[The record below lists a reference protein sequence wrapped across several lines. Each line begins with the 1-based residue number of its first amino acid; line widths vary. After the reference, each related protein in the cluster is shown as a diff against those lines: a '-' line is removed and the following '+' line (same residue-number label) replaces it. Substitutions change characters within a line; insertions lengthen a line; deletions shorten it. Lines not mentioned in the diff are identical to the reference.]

1 MIKVTL
7 INPTDCA
14 ECKSVKNLLHKM
26 SDDYDLM
33 IEEIDTNSD
42 KGHYFTDAYEIR
54 KAPGI
59 LVNDQYFTQ
68 GLVNEQFLR
77 NKFDVLLFKHK

>member
-7 INPTDCA
+7 INPPDCVD
-14 ECKSVKNLLHKM
+14 CKTVKTMLHKM
-26 SDDYDLM
+26 SADYDLT
-33 IEEIDTNSD
+33 IEEIETSSD
-42 KGHYFTDAYEIR
+42 KGHYFVDAYDIR

-59 LVNDQYFTQ
+59 LINDQYFSQ

-77 NKFDVLLFKHK
+77 NKLDVLLFKHK